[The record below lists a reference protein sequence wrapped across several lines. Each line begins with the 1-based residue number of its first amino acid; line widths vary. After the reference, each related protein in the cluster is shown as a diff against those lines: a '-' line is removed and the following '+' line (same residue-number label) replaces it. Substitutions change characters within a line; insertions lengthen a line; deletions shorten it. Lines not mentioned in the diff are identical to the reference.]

1 MEIRYMNNSGESVS
15 LRPRAPFFLSKVD
28 GIATIRQ
35 SVNTF
40 GAPEQD
46 GAFFI
51 SSTLDMRN
59 ITIEGNLVSTGG
71 VDLIMLRRQL
81 LRIFTPNVNECERSS
96 RAVHTPAQRGRGTL
110 TYGDRQIACH
120 VEEAGFAQGS
130 SHRAPA
136 FFISL
141 LCPSPYFEAVEVIR
155 AELAAWIGTFS
166 FPLNIPDSGMEF
178 GYRQPSQI
186 IVIDNDGD
194 AACGC
199 EIIFRALGTVT
210 NPSLMNVDTGE
221 FVRLLTSMKAGQEIR
236 VYTHFA
242 RKHVELRDGT
252 NNSNAF
258 SLLDTGSTFLQLAPG
273 KNTMKY
279 DAKSNLDQLEVTVI
293 YRPLYIGA

>member
-1 MEIRYMNNSGESVS
+1 MVILYQNATGESVS
-15 LRPRAPFFLSKVD
+15 LRPCAPFFLSKVN
-28 GIATIRQ
+28 GLAAIRQ

-71 VDLIMLRRQL
+71 ADLTTLRRQL
-81 LRIFTPNVNECERSS
+81 LRIFTPKQ
-96 RAVHTPAQRGRGTL
+96 HGTL
-110 TYGDRQIACH
+110 TYGDRQITCH

-141 LCPSPYFEAVEVIR
+141 LCPSPYFEAVEAIR
-155 AELAAWIGTFS
+155 TELAAWIGTFS
-166 FPLNIPDSGMEF
+166 FPLNIPDSGIEF

-186 IVIDNDGD
+186 IVIDNDGN

-242 RKHVELRDGT
+242 AKRVELRDGT
-252 NNSNAF
+252 TNSNAF
-258 SLLDTGSTFLQLAPG
+258 SMLDTGSTFLQLNPG

-279 DAKSNLDQLEVTVI
+279 DAKANLDLLEVTVI